1 MNLKIMMAD
10 ERKTIDLM
18 SSEDIES
25 KNERR
30 MIMIMMTKKVIEGW
44 DNIGVSVVEK
54 SMVFKEAAEDYK
66 VRIRYIKIKYNVT
79 TVYSNKLDKRSLI

>member
-1 MNLKIMMAD
+1 
-10 ERKTIDLM
+10 
-18 SSEDIES
+18 
-25 KNERR
+25 
-30 MIMIMMTKKVIEGW
+30 MMTKKVIEGW